1 MYTDVNQLMFTFVT
15 KIITLDIFYDW
26 YVSHFVSDLTGRCI
40 TNAHIENHLDLLD
53 PTFSI
58 STLGYS
64 IEKRP
69 IYSVT
74 IGRGSNRIL
83 LWSQM
88 HGNESTTTKAVFDCF
103 KFFSE
108 TLNDDFT
115 KSVLDKF
122 TFLFIPIL
130 NPDGAHYYTRNNAAD
145 IDLNR
150 DAYNQTQPESVVLR
164 NAFSTFQPHF
174 CFNLHDQ
181 RSIYGFETTGMP
193 SVLSFL
199 APAADKERS
208 STISRQ
214 RAMSIIGDI
223 NKALQPYLP
232 GQVGRYDDTYNINC
246 VGDFF
251 QTQQV
256 PTMLFEAGHYPDD
269 YEREETRKYIFIA
282 LMTAFQSILHNTFE
296 NASSYMN
303 IPEHQNCFVDLL
315 ITNAKIENV
324 ENNQIAIRYVEML
337 DNKKVVFV
345 PVVDSINSERAIY
358 GHRVINA
365 EEREIVALNDET
377 IQEGNKLSGIRIERQ
392 LTITF

>member
-15 KIITLDIFYDW
+15 KIIALDIFYDW

-53 PTFSI
+53 PAFSI

-115 KSVLDKF
+115 KSVLAKF

-130 NPDGAHYYTRNNAAD
+130 NPDGAHYYTRNNAAH

-164 NAFSTFQPHF
+164 KAFSTFQPHF

-223 NKALQPYLP
+223 NKA
-232 GQVGRYDDTYNINC
+232 
-246 VGDFF
+246 
-251 QTQQV
+251 
-256 PTMLFEAGHYPDD
+256 EAGHYPDD

-296 NASSYMN
+296 NASSYMI

-365 EEREIVALNDET
+365 EGREIVALNYET

-392 LTITF
+392 STITF